1 MNIER
6 LRKII
11 DSVAVALK
19 EILAEVFH
27 LNEGDGDEK
36 E

>member
-11 DSVAVALK
+11 DSVSAALK

-27 LNEGDGDEK
+27 LNEGEGDEK
-36 E
+36 K